1 MGLDLKTD
9 SSKKVNLN
17 GPVTA
22 GKGTVKVLEKQLIVV
37 LAIGEV
43 VEFYMLIS
51 LGVTRI
57 QPFRTP

>member
-17 GPVTA
+17 DPVTA

-43 VEFYMLIS
+43 VELYMLIS